1 MTTTRRLQLAA
12 TAVVAVLAVLPFAV
26 AGRIS
31 LSIFVFIGLFS
42 LIVIGLSL
50 LAGHAGQV
58 SLGQAAF
65 YGLGAYI
72 AAISTLRIGVLPWLA
87 LPLAVSGAAGVA
99 YLLGAPIFVLRG
111 HVRVLGTLGVNVVMD
126 VLVRNVQSLTGG
138 PTGLT
143 GIPPLSIGSLMI
155 AGDRAY
161 YYLTWTFVFAALWL
175 GRNLVSSRVGRALA
189 AVRSSEVA
197 AATVGINPAFYKSR
211 VFAASAALAGLAG
224 ALYVHYLSFVS
235 PSPFAFN
242 FSIDLLVMSVLGG
255 IYQLPGAVAGTA
267 ILTVLREALRTIMP
281 RVLGSGA
288 SAEYEIVLFGVL
300 LAVVIIFSPAGVWPP
315 LIKVLRLESARPRWA
330 QVAPVAGVLAKS
342 SSSLARPEPTGL
354 LRVEGLRKQF
364 GGLLA
369 VDDLS
374 FHVQA
379 GEIYGIIGPNGAGKT
394 TAFNLISGVLRP
406 TRGTVYLRGRKIS
419 DLPAYRR
426 AALGVGR
433 TFQTPNVFPDLT
445 VLENVMVGLH
455 RLTTTSFTRARLG
468 LGRREDTHA
477 AAQAARYLAAV
488 GLRAHGCLPAG
499 ALLHVE
505 GLEVAYGQVQAVRG
519 VSLAVGHHEVVAVIG
534 ANGAGKTTLLRALVR
549 LLPSRGRIVLGGRPV
564 ARPSPEDT
572 VRLGISLVPER
583 RQLFGSMSVSDNL
596 LLGAYHRIGQ
606 EPRAAIDEDQHRVLA
621 LFPAL
626 RDRAASPAR
635 TLSGG
640 MQQMVAIGRGL
651 MARPRLLLLD
661 EPLLGLAPL
670 VIADMLRA
678 FAQILQLGQSILIVE
693 QNAKAVLGLAARAYV
708 LEAGR
713 VVRHGRA
720 TTLAQ
725 DPALRAAYLG
735 GHIEPAS

>member
-1 MTTTRRLQLAA
+1 MIPTRRARLAA
-12 TAVVAVLAVLPFAV
+12 TIAVVVLAILPYAV

-72 AAISTLRIGVLPWLA
+72 AAISTLRIGIPPWLA

-111 HVRVLGTLGVNVVMD
+111 HFLVLGTLGLNVVMD
-126 VLVRNVQSLTGG
+126 VLFRNVQSLTGG

-161 YYLTWTFVFAALWL
+161 YYLIWTFVFAALWL

-455 RLTTTSFTRARLG
+455 RLTTTSFTRAMLG
-468 LGRREDTHA
+468 LGRREDTQA
-477 AAQAARYLAAV
+477 AAQAAGYLAAV
-488 GLRAHGCLPAG
+488 GLLDHAGLPAG
-499 ALLHVE
+499 ALPFG
-505 GLEVAYGQVQAVRG
+505 GLRLLE
-519 VSLAVGHHEVVAVIG
+519 LA
-534 ANGAGKTTLLRALVR
+534 RALAMH
-549 LLPSRGRIVLGGRPV
+549 PIV
-564 ARPSPEDT
+564 
-572 VRLGISLVPER
+572 
-583 RQLFGSMSVSDNL
+583 
-596 LLGAYHRIGQ
+596 
-606 EPRAAIDEDQHRVLA
+606 
-621 LFPAL
+621 
-626 RDRAASPAR
+626 
-635 TLSGG
+635 
-640 MQQMVAIGRGL
+640 
-651 MARPRLLLLD
+651 LLLD
-661 EPLLGLAPL
+661 EPASGLTGAERAELVRLIRRIRDTGTTVLLVEHDVGLVMEVADRLL
-670 VIADMLRA
+670 VLNYGRRIAD
-678 FAQILQLGQSILIVE
+678 GTP
-693 QNAKAVLGLAARAYV
+693 
-708 LEAGR
+708 R
-713 VVRHGRA
+713 VVRN
-720 TTLAQ
+720 
-725 DPALRAAYLG
+725 DPRVIAAYLG
-735 GHIEPAS
+735 EEAVS